1 MGFLEVL
8 TLVFIA
14 LKLMGVIDW
23 GWITVMSPMIF
34 AFSMYFIMLICF
46 IVYSLKSDNKANK
59 RLSRFGIN
67 RRK

>member
-23 GWITVMSPMIF
+23 GWVTVMSPMLF
-34 AFSMYFIMLICF
+34 AFAMYFIMLIVF
-46 IVYSLKSDNKANK
+46 ITMAYKSGIKPVRKFKHK
-59 RLSRFGIN
+59 R
-67 RRK
+67 

>member
-23 GWITVMSPMIF
+23 VWLTVMSPMIF
-34 AFSMYFIMLICF
+34 AFAMYFIMLVVF
-46 IVYSLKSDNKANK
+46 ITMAYKSGTKPVRKFKHK
-59 RLSRFGIN
+59 R
-67 RRK
+67 